1 MAYLKSRWRSIAVFA
16 VFSVIFAT
24 IFMLYHIPLYA
35 VRDGA
40 LLCLFFG
47 GVCLVVDAASFT
59 AGTGNWRT
67 CGGRSRCRW
76 TICPCRRGCWRR
88 IIRN

>member
-24 IFMLYHIPLYA
+24 IFILYHIPLYA

-40 LLCLFFG
+40 LLCLFTLKAYAGRLG
-47 GVCLVVDAASFT
+47 GKKAAAF
-59 AGTGNWRT
+59 
-67 CGGRSRCRW
+67 CGR
-76 TICPCRRGCWRR
+76 
-88 IIRN
+88 